1 MRHSRRGP
9 LSIFCF
15 FQRRRLRSRMF
26 GWLFFSWRRCENSG
40 RTKYFHAESLKK
52 KKKGFPTTT
61 TTTTKGVSNGPA
73 WGWDEEGG
81 KTTTTPSSIWNV
93 CGRYVFLLN
102 VFIKRKKGTTWKSP
116 IKFHKKKRENIFDSF
131 NFIDPF
137 SKTTFQ
143 PINEKYDG
151 DQPLSISLQR
161 KIPK

>member
-1 MRHSRRGP
+1 MWERTSGYGLSNSIYFINIVETLTRGT
-9 LSIFCF
+9 SFHF
-15 FQRRRLRSRMF
+15 
-26 GWLFFSWRRCENSG
+26 LFFSTQTITVKDVWLVVFFMATMREFREDEIFSRRIV
-40 RTKYFHAESLKK
+40 KKK

-116 IKFHKKKRENIFDSF
+116 IKFHKKKGKT
-131 NFIDPF
+131 F
-137 SKTTFQ
+137 S
-143 PINEKYDG
+143 I
-151 DQPLSISLQR
+151 LLIL
-161 KIPK
+161 